1 MHNVEYIIDSYDS
14 RDDRQF
20 CVQIF
25 VVDIEFQDM
34 IHEGSKLSVLY
45 CDVTKTELQKT
56 FQKEDRTL

>member
-1 MHNVEYIIDSYDS
+1 MLNILLTRMIVDTENP
-14 RDDRQF
+14 QF

-25 VVDIEFQDM
+25 VADIEFQDM
-34 IHEGSKLSVLY
+34 VHEGGKLSVLY